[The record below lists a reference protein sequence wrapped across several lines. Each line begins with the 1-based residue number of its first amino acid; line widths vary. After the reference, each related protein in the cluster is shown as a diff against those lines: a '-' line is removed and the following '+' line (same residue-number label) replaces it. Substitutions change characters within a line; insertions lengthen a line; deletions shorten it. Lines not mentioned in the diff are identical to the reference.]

1 MVHKG
6 VEYMVAPTAT
16 PGIWKWQFRIGDLVK
31 TGWTET
37 RINLLAMRRVQLRI
51 NRELKKTE
59 RPSTHNFTGPAH
71 PSAMALSEAR
81 LQMVHG
87 ASRRH
92 RSAAVPDPAWR
103 GRWPGRSCY
112 LPPLL
117 GDPQVL
123 IWS

>member
-6 VEYMVAPTAT
+6 VEYIVAPTAT

-59 RPSTHNFTGPAH
+59 RPSTP
-71 PSAMALSEAR
+71 
-81 LQMVHG
+81 
-87 ASRRH
+87 
-92 RSAAVPDPAWR
+92 
-103 GRWPGRSCY
+103 
-112 LPPLL
+112 
-117 GDPQVL
+117 
-123 IWS
+123 